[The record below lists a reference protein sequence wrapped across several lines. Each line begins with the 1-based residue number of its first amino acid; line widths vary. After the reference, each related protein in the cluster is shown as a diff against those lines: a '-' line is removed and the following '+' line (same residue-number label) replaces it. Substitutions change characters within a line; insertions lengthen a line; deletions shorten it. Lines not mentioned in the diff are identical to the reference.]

1 MHAACLACG
10 LALFQVASATAAD
23 EEDPVYARSGP
34 YVQAYATYAIE
45 NFQNEFPNGYKLDD
59 AAGISGR
66 VGYRID
72 RYFSVE
78 AEFQWID
85 SFDVSGVDRGDL
97 DTFAGTLNAKAYLLP
112 SRFQPFL
119 VMGIGAVHFDLDTNL
134 LSEDSTSFLFKGG
147 GGFDVYVTE
156 HFVLGFEVTYS
167 VTDGGDFDDF
177 EWTTVGAG
185 LQYRF

>member
-1 MHAACLACG
+1 MRALWTACG
-10 LALFQVASATAAD
+10 VALLMAAAAAA
-23 EEDPVYARSGP
+23 EEAEPPVYARSGP

-45 NFQNEFPNGYKLDD
+45 NFQNEFPSGTKIDD
-59 AAGISGR
+59 AAGVSGR
-66 VGYRID
+66 VGYRLD

-85 SFDVSGVDRGDL
+85 SFDVSGIDRGEL

-119 VMGIGAVHFDLDTNL
+119 VLGIGAVHFDLDTNL
-134 LSEDSTSFLFKGG
+134 LSEDSTDFIFKGG
-147 GGFDVYVTE
+147 GGFDVYLTE